1 MRKLICL
8 MISLFTLFACS
19 KEELIME
26 EEIFGEELRT
36 RSITPMTSPL
46 FDW

>member
-1 MRKLICL
+1 MRKLIYL
-8 MISLFTLFACS
+8 IISLFTLLACS
-19 KEELIME
+19 KEELIIE
-26 EEIFGEELRT
+26 EKNFGEELRT

>member
-19 KEELIME
+19 KEKLITE